1 MQQHKLFLY
10 DAVTMV
16 MSEEVVSE
24 PASLTHLLQE
34 VCKLIRF

>member
-1 MQQHKLFLY
+1 MQHHKSFLD

-34 VCKLIRF
+34 VRKLVRF